1 MWVCEYSDGFVAKV
15 KVPKDD
21 GAAESKGQV
30 KKITKDNHKNR
41 KKNYVNAYKHSIQT
55 HTHTHARQA
64 IIFGIYT
71 DFFHFPFIYPALT
84 STFYQFNNQFMPT
97 HNLNLI

>member
-21 GAAESKGQV
+21 GIAESKGQV
-30 KKITKDNHKNR
+30 KKSLKTIIKTE
-41 KKNYVNAYKHSIQT
+41 KNYVNAYKRSIQT
-55 HTHTHARQA
+55 HTHTRARQA
-64 IIFGIYT
+64 TIFGIYT

-97 HNLNLI
+97 HNLNRI